1 MIAVALNAY
10 AATTQRQFI
19 QDRSQTVGASEVG
32 RCARQTFF
40 SKNEGDADY
49 GRGRDAGHVD
59 GWGARVRGSVFED
72 AWWAPAM
79 KASYGERL
87 LYAGSEQRTLVDGFL
102 SATPDGL
109 LIDQPADALAHLNV
123 PDIESDCIAI
133 ECKSIDPRSRLDEA
147 KPEHVFQVQV
157 QLGLLRTL
165 TNHRPM
171 YGVISYT
178 DASFWDA
185 VHEFVVRFD
194 PSVYAIAQGRA
205 RQIMTARG
213 IEDVRPEGVI
223 AGGRECE
230 LCAFTRACGQA
241 RADKVPKGVDAI
253 DDLMAE
259 TIADLARQAREQKER
274 GEALLDAARAT
285 EAEVRE
291 MLAAAGTR
299 RLEHAGV
306 RIQWSPVKGRQSWD
320 NKGIREAAIA
330 AGVDVAPFERTGDA
344 SDRLAITLSEISA
357 TV

>member
-205 RQIMTARG
+205 RQIMTNPDFAAMPASALHVAFVAASELKKQRNNTSVVG
-213 IEDVRPEGVI
+213 GAVR
-223 AGGRECE
+223 
-230 LCAFTRACGQA
+230 F
-241 RADKVPKGVDAI
+241 
-253 DDLMAE
+253 DDQSTAHKPPSASE
-259 TIADLARQAREQKER
+259 RQAAYDEFWGRK
-274 GEALLDAARAT
+274 RA
-285 EAEVRE
+285 
-291 MLAAAGTR
+291 
-299 RLEHAGV
+299 
-306 RIQWSPVKGRQSWD
+306 
-320 NKGIREAAIA
+320 
-330 AGVDVAPFERTGDA
+330 
-344 SDRLAITLSEISA
+344 
-357 TV
+357 